1 MCFSPCIAIQT
12 RDMIQTVVD
21 IEVMIPEEPDKS
33 DIKLACDM
41 NR

>member
-21 IEVMIPEEPDKS
+21 IEVMIPEPDKS